1 MKTATI
7 ALLALAVLSMPAMAQ
22 DQNANRNADNPPAK
36 QTEMNK
42 TQPGSQGQ
50 KAAESQMNTR
60 SQTGQMQLSSSE
72 VKSIQ
77 EKLKSEGFH
86 SGPADGKFGPETKA
100 ALEQFQKKNGLSA
113 TGEPDQ
119 KTLMALGINEQGG
132 AQPNEAQENTQTT
145 QSQRTAKAGKPMNQV
160 NQNQPQNQNQPEQKP
175 GQNEPGAKSQPDQG
189 SNPR

>member
-1 MKTATI
+1 MQNKETLPNVKAFVVERTAKSKQGREDSALASATREISGGSSTQWQTTSTETKMKTATI
-7 ALLALAVLSMPAMAQ
+7 ALLGAAALFMPAMAQ
-22 DQNANRNADNPPAK
+22 DQNANQNAYNPPAN

-50 KAAESQMNTR
+50 TAGESQMNTQ

-77 EKLKSEGFH
+77 EKLQSEGFH

-100 ALEQFQKKNGLSA
+100 ALEQCQKKNGLSA

-119 KTLMALGINEQGG
+119 KTLTAL
-132 AQPNEAQENTQTT
+132 
-145 QSQRTAKAGKPMNQV
+145 
-160 NQNQPQNQNQPEQKP
+160 
-175 GQNEPGAKSQPDQG
+175 
-189 SNPR
+189 